1 MAFYTIVRVKHPS
14 GGELSNT
21 LVVVDFFKTNNK
33 CSYKHTFFTSF
44 SHFPEAVCDLTK
56 MSGNQT
62 SPVLDMGVWAMTLK
76 QSCQPGPKTRD
87 TKRVSFKVDAV
98 TSELKESLPP

>member
-1 MAFYTIVRVKHPS
+1 MSASVSTRI
-14 GGELSNT
+14 
-21 LVVVDFFKTNNK
+21 
-33 CSYKHTFFTSF
+33 FTSF

-62 SPVLDMGVWAMTLK
+62 SPVLEMGVITPK

-87 TKRVSFKVDAV
+87 TKRVSFKFDAV
-98 TSELKESLPP
+98 AE